1 MSTKPTKDLRVRRTQ
16 KWLQEALIKLMRE
29 KPYRDIQ
36 ITEIADRAEVS
47 RPTFYLH
54 YRSKED
60 LLLSLV
66 DQVFAE
72 FFSDLVKAAANG
84 EYRKLSL
91 CVQFFK
97 YWERHADKLSLVIA
111 ADIQSEIIDRMRG
124 YLRQMLLFIK
134 AQTGR
139 PVADGHA
146 LDLMVGFM
154 SSGAYALLIQ
164 WVTQKLPY
172 SAEQMGRFLHELTIS
187 HDDVT
192 IIEYNDPPT

>member
-1 MSTKPTKDLRVRRTQ
+1 MSTKPIKDLRARRSQ
-16 KWLQEALIKLMRE
+16 KWLQEALISLMRE
-29 KPYRDIQ
+29 KPYREIQ

-54 YRSKED
+54 YRSKEE

-72 FFSDLVKAAANG
+72 FFSDLVKATANG
-84 EYRKLSL
+84 EYSKLSL
-91 CVQFFK
+91 CIQFFK
-97 YWERHADKLSLVIA
+97 YWERHTDRLSLVVA
-111 ADIQSEIIDRMRG
+111 ADIQSQIIDRMRG

-139 PVADGHA
+139 PLADGPV
-146 LDLMVGFM
+146 LELMVGFM
-154 SSGAYALLIQ
+154 CSGAYTLLME
-164 WVTQKLPY
+164 WVTRKLPY

-192 IIEYNDPPT
+192 MPD